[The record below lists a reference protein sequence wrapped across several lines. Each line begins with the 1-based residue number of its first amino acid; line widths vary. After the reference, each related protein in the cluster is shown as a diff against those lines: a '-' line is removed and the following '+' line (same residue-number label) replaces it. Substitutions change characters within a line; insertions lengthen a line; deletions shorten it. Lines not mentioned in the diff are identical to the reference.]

1 MFSSKSDNRD
11 AILSTKPKPTTKPRR
26 DVLAKPRPDSV
37 FGDREEPSHCDQ
49 RPAEGGRCFGSFTK

>member
-11 AILSTKPKPTTKPRR
+11 AILSTKRPTKPRR